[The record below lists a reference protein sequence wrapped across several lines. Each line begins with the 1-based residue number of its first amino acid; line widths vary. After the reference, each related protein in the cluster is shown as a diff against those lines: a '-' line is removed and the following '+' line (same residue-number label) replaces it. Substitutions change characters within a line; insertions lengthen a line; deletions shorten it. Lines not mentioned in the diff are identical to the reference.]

1 MGRFKKALYCV
12 ELFNLELRTYCYS
25 LQSVRF
31 EIVLNTLYWFTHD
44 LRLSDNAA
52 LEYALKNSEQIAFVY
67 VLDPSTKIANNY
79 HSQLLGDHQTR
90 FILNALQE
98 LADELQALG
107 HQLIVLEGETQGEVG
122 EFIREHDINQLVVA
136 EQVGEYER
144 RQVLHLK
151 NTFPEVNVVQFWQ
164 HTLFTQHQ
172 IAELDWMSG
181 SFSKFR
187 NKVEKM
193 PLTVSTPT
201 SLENTLTPEHWPKAI
216 KVDNNCALLAWFER
230 YDGTYSMPND
240 MPFFAGEHAG
250 KYHLVSY
257 LNSGAAKTYK
267 DTRNE
272 LDGWHN
278 STKFSPY
285 LAIGNLS
292 PRQIWHAVLQYERS
306 DGANE
311 STYWIKFELLWR
323 EYFQWLSLKLGKR
336 LYAFSGLREIKPLTS
351 FFAER
356 YQKWC
361 SGNTPYPLVNALMKQ
376 LNTTGYM
383 SNRGRQIAASCFINE
398 LQLDWRY
405 GAAYFQQQLID
416 FDVASNWGNW
426 QYIAGVGVDP
436 RGGRHFNIE
445 KQTELF
451 DAKGVFIRKWQGSA
465 VGSQLDANDAADW
478 PILSDVT

>member
-1 MGRFKKALYCV
+1 MGRFKKAGTCF
-12 ELFNLELRTYCYS
+12 ELFNLALRTYCYI
-25 LQSVRF
+25 LQYARLK
-31 EIVLNTLYWFTHD
+31 IVLKTLYWFTHD

-52 LEYALKNSEQIAFVY
+52 LEYALKNSEQIAFIY
-67 VLDPSTKIANNY
+67 VLDPSTKITNNY

-98 LADELQALG
+98 LADELNAIG
-107 HQLIVLEGETQGEVG
+107 HQLIVLEGKPQAVVS
-122 EFIREHDINQLVVA
+122 EFIEAHVITDLVVA

-151 NTFPEVNVVQFWQ
+151 NTFVKVNVVQFWQ

-172 IAELDWMSG
+172 IDKLDCMSG

-187 NKVEKM
+187 NRVEKNS
-193 PLTVSTPT
+193 LDVAKPT
-201 SLENTLTPEHWPKAI
+201 LSESTLTAEHWPKAI
-216 KVDNNCALLAWFER
+216 KVGNNCALLAWFER
-230 YDGTYSMPND
+230 YDGAYTMPNE

-292 PRQIWHAVLQYERS
+292 PRQIWHAVLQYEHS

-323 EYFQWLSLKLGKR
+323 EYFQWLSVKLGER
-336 LYAFSGLREIKPLTS
+336 LYLFSGLRERKPLTS

-376 LNTTGYM
+376 LNATGYM
-383 SNRGRQIAASCFINE
+383 SNRGRQIAASCFVNE

-451 DAKGVFIRKWQGSA
+451 DANGIFIRKWQGSA

>member
-1 MGRFKKALYCV
+1 MVK
-12 ELFNLELRTYCYS
+12 
-25 LQSVRF
+25 
-31 EIVLNTLYWFTHD
+31 TLYWFTHD

-52 LEYALKNSEQIAFVY
+52 LEFALNKSEHIAFVY
-67 VLDPSTKIANNY
+67 VLDPAKKIASNY
-79 HSQLLGDHQTR
+79 HCQLLGEHQTR
-90 FILNALQE
+90 FILNSLKE

-107 HQLIVLEGETQGEVG
+107 HQLIVLEGEPQRVLYD
-122 EFIREHDINQLVVA
+122 FINTHFINQLVVA
-136 EQVGEYER
+136 EQVGVYEK
-144 RQVLHLK
+144 RQISDLQ
-151 NTFPEVNVVQFWQ
+151 NAFPTLPIALFWQ
-164 HTLFTQHQ
+164 HTLFSQSQ
-172 IAELDWMSG
+172 IDMLDCMSG

-187 NKVEKM
+187 NKVEKHAL
-193 PLTVSTPT
+193 PIAEPSSNECNVL
-201 SLENTLTPEHWPKAI
+201 PEKWPIAI
-216 KVDNNCALLAWFER
+216 KIDNNFVLLNWFER
-230 YDGTYSMPND
+230 IDMSYLLPND

-250 KYHLVSY
+250 KYLLVSY

-267 DTRNE
+267 TTRNE
-272 LDGWHN
+272 LDGWQN

-292 PRQIWHAVLQYERS
+292 PRQIWHAISHYEQS

-323 EYFQWLSLKLGKR
+323 EYFQWLSVKLGSKM
-336 LYAFSGLREIKPLTS
+336 YAFSGLRDTKPLTS

-361 SGNTPYPLVNALMKQ
+361 SGNTPYPIVNALMKQ
-376 LNTTGYM
+376 LNATGYM
-383 SNRGRQIAASCFINE
+383 SNRGRQIAASCLVNE

-436 RGGRHFNIE
+436 RGGRHFNLD
-445 KQTELF
+445 KQTEQF
-451 DAKGVFIRKWQGSA
+451 DANGEFIRKWQGSA